1 MQLWYPNIPPAQLS
15 AVFDTFTLECTLIL
29 HPLFTPQVFST
40 TENYSCSF
48 IGEVR
53 YCVAV
58 TEVLFFSSI
67 PAQALTMNHT
77 LIFPLHNR

>member
-15 AVFDTFTLECTLIL
+15 AVFDIFTLECTLIL

-58 TEVLFFSSI
+58 TEVLFFFQYTSTGI
-67 PAQALTMNHT
+67 NHEPYFN
-77 LIFPLHNR
+77 FPIA